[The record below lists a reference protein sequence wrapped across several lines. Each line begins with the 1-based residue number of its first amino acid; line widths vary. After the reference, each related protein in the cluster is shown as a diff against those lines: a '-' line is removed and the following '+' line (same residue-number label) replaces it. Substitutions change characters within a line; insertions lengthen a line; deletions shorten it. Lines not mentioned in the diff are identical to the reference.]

1 MTTSITVRAI
11 AWGGKFI
18 GQGQDGVAKLTV
30 TDDTGNIIAG
40 VQDAPITQGDVD
52 GGDGSGVT
60 QDIMQ
65 SVPWGTPVNATDA
78 FSYTFAFTPTAPVR
92 LTFTVNVYHNGVLA
106 ATASNQ
112 QVVWP
117 GLVLS
122 GTTAVVV
129 VVPGLLT
136 NMVTPGGLTAGQA
149 NVIQANVYM
158 MCGCKIDNDYWP
170 GGNFNVQAVIT
181 NSSGAVVATVPLIW
195 QSLATFAGSW
205 TPTGPGPVSL
215 QSFVIE
221 TTNGNTACSV
231 PLTAVVL

>member
-18 GQGQDGVAKLTV
+18 GQGQEGVAKLTV
-30 TDDTGNIIAG
+30 TDPSGQIVAG
-40 VQDAPITQGDVD
+40 VKDAPITQGNVD

-65 SVPWGTPVNATDA
+65 SVPWGTPVSATDA
-78 FSYTFAFTPTAPVR
+78 YSYTFSFTPAAPVQ
-92 LTFTVNVYHNGVLA
+92 LTFTVKVYHNGLLA

-117 GLVLS
+117 GLTLS
-122 GTTAVVV
+122 GSSAVVV

-136 NMVTPGGLTAGQA
+136 NIVTPLALAVGQP

-158 MCGCKIDNDYWP
+158 MCGCKIDNAYWP
-170 GGNFNVQAVIT
+170 GGNFSVQAVIT
-181 NSSGAVVATVPLIW
+181 GGSGAVVATVPLYW

-205 TPTGPGPVSL
+205 TPPAQGSVIL
-215 QSFVIE
+215 RSFVIE
-221 TTNGNTACSV
+221 TTNGNTACSG
-231 PLTAVVL
+231 PVVATVR

>member
-1 MTTSITVRAI
+1 MLTSITVRAI

-18 GQGQDGVAKLTV
+18 GQGQDGVARLTV
-30 TDDTGNIIAG
+30 TDDYGNIIAG
-40 VQDAPITQGDVD
+40 VQDAPITQGNVD

-65 SVPWGTPVNATDA
+65 SVPWGTPVNPTDA
-78 FSYTFAFTPTAPVR
+78 YSYTFSFEPPAPVQ
-92 LTFTVNVYHNGVLA
+92 LTFTVNVFHNGTLM

-117 GLVLS
+117 GLTLS
-122 GTTAVVV
+122 GTAAVVV

-136 NMVTPGGLTAGQA
+136 NMITPAALTTGQPTT
-149 NVIQANVYM
+149 IQANVYM

-170 GGNFNVQAVIT
+170 GGNFNVQAVVT
-181 NSSGAVVATVPLIW
+181 NASGTVVATVPLYW

-205 TPTGPGPVSL
+205 TPETQGPVTL

-221 TTNGNTACSV
+221 TTNGNTAFSV
-231 PLTAVVL
+231 PVSANVQ